1 MSFVFSIRNRERSKV
16 KKGSKNYSLLP
27 QKENGRNAILE
38 VNVRYIRP
46 GELDH
51 VLQYTSIFQYCSIYL
66 TQYQTVYQ
74 ITCDIIVIN
83 TFIS

>member
-51 VLQYTSIFQYCSIYL
+51 ASQYTSIFQYCSIYL

>member
-27 QKENGRNAILE
+27 QKENGRNTILE

-51 VLQYTSIFQYCSIYL
+51 VLQFFSILQFFNIAVYT
-66 TQYQTVYQ
+66 
-74 ITCDIIVIN
+74 
-83 TFIS
+83 

>member
-27 QKENGRNAILE
+27 QRETGRNTILK
-38 VNVRYIRP
+38 VNVRYIKP

-51 VLQYTSIFQYCSIYL
+51 VSSLVFSFSILSVLSIL
-66 TQYQTVYQ
+66 LIPNSVSNSLS
-74 ITCDIIVIN
+74 DHM
-83 TFIS
+83 

>member
-27 QKENGRNAILE
+27 QKENGRNTILE

-51 VLQYTSIFQYCSIYL
+51 VCQYSVRFSTFL

-83 TFIS
+83 IFIS